1 MKHMLFERIHNW
13 IIIKGQLEECNDML
27 EQNVAT
33 LKKSIKEEGRRNRDF
48 LVLVLMLFLS

>member
-13 IIIKGQLEECNDML
+13 IIIKGQLEECNDLL

-33 LKKSIKEEGRRNRDF
+33 LKKAIKEREDETGIF
-48 LVLVLMLFLS
+48 WCWF